1 LSFSSFIANRY
12 YKSKSKWNIV
22 NIISRSASFVLAIAV
37 CSFFVVLSVF
47 SGLKNFGDNYSRA
60 FDPEIKIS
68 PKNSK
73 HFKASE
79 INYNK
84 IKKIEGVI
92 FLSKQIE
99 EKVLVQNEENNSF
112 AYLIGVDENYN
123 SVVEIDSVI
132 SLGKWIDPSS
142 TNLEAL
148 VSYALADKL
157 NLGLFNY
164 GGGMSISVPSKN
176 KTNSFFK
183 KKLSSS
189 FYMISGIF
197 NSSDPVDQKTI
208 FTSVSSAQKL
218 LGLSKESVSSIIVK
232 TTPNSNLSFISSK
245 IKDIVGDKASVKTRK
260 ELNETYYKMLN
271 SEELIL
277 NFVLGLILIVAMFNT
292 IGAVIILVIEKKK
305 NIKTLHKLGAYPAD
319 IRQVFFK
326 HGLLLSCS
334 GGSIGL
340 LIGCLIV
347 FLQEKFSLIYLAGT
361 SIPYPVIFDYKN
373 FFIVSFWIFVVG
385 YFGSFISSKSVNK
398 IKL

>member
-1 LSFSSFIANRY
+1 
-12 YKSKSKWNIV
+12 
-22 NIISRSASFVLAIAV
+22 
-37 CSFFVVLSVF
+37 
-47 SGLKNFGDNYSRA
+47 
-60 FDPEIKIS
+60 
-68 PKNSK
+68 
-73 HFKASE
+73 
-79 INYNK
+79 
-84 IKKIEGVI
+84 
-92 FLSKQIE
+92 
-99 EKVLVQNEENNSF
+99 
-112 AYLIGVDENYN
+112 
-123 SVVEIDSVI
+123 
-132 SLGKWIDPSS
+132 LGKWIDPSS
-142 TNLEAL
+142 ANLEAL
-148 VSYALADKL
+148 VSYALADNL

-164 GGGMSISVPSKN
+164 GGGMSVSVPSKN

-183 KKLSSS
+183 KNFSSS

-218 LGLSKESVSSIIVK
+218 LGLGKESVSSIIVK
-232 TTPNSNLSFISSK
+232 TTSNSNLSYVSSK

-326 HGLLLSCS
+326 HGLLLSYS

-361 SIPYPVIFDYKN
+361 SIPYPVVFDYKN

>member
-1 LSFSSFIANRY
+1 MSFSSFIAKRY
-12 YKSKSKWNIV
+12 YQSKSKWNIV

-47 SGLKNFGDNYSRA
+47 SGLKNFGDSYSRA

-73 HFKASE
+73 HFKTAE
-79 INYNK
+79 LNF
-84 IKKIEGVI
+84 KKIEKVEGVA

-112 AYLIGVDENYN
+112 AYLIGVDENYS

-142 TNLEAL
+142 ANLEAL
-148 VSYALADKL
+148 VSYALADNL

-164 GGGMSISVPSKN
+164 GGGMSVSVPSKN

-183 KKLSSS
+183 KTSPSS
-189 FYMISGIF
+189 FYMISSIF
-197 NSSDPVDQKTI
+197 ITSDTFNQKTI
-208 FTSVSSAQKL
+208 FTSVSFVLKL
-218 LGLSKESVSSIIVK
+218 LGLCSEMVTSFIVN
-232 TTPNSNLSFISSK
+232 TTPTSNFSYVSSK

-326 HGLLLSCS
+326 HGLLLSYS

-361 SIPYPVIFDYKN
+361 SIPYPVVCLLYTSDAADE
-373 FFIVSFWIFVVG
+373 
-385 YFGSFISSKSVNK
+385 
-398 IKL
+398 

>member
-1 LSFSSFIANRY
+1 M
-12 YKSKSKWNIV
+12 
-22 NIISRSASFVLAIAV
+22 
-37 CSFFVVLSVF
+37 LSVF

-84 IKKIEGVI
+84 IEKIEGVI

-176 KTNSFFK
+176 
-183 KKLSSS
+183 
-189 FYMISGIF
+189 
-197 NSSDPVDQKTI
+197 
-208 FTSVSSAQKL
+208 
-218 LGLSKESVSSIIVK
+218 
-232 TTPNSNLSFISSK
+232 
-245 IKDIVGDKASVKTRK
+245 
-260 ELNETYYKMLN
+260 
-271 SEELIL
+271 
-277 NFVLGLILIVAMFNT
+277 
-292 IGAVIILVIEKKK
+292 
-305 NIKTLHKLGAYPAD
+305 
-319 IRQVFFK
+319 
-326 HGLLLSCS
+326 
-334 GGSIGL
+334 
-340 LIGCLIV
+340 
-347 FLQEKFSLIYLAGT
+347 
-361 SIPYPVIFDYKN
+361 
-373 FFIVSFWIFVVG
+373 
-385 YFGSFISSKSVNK
+385 
-398 IKL
+398 

>member
-1 LSFSSFIANRY
+1 M
-12 YKSKSKWNIV
+12 
-22 NIISRSASFVLAIAV
+22 
-37 CSFFVVLSVF
+37 LSVF
-47 SGLKNFGDNYSRA
+47 SGLKNFGDSYSRA

-79 INYNK
+79 IDYNK
-84 IKKIEGVI
+84 IEKIEGVI

-112 AYLIGVDENYN
+112 AYLIGVDENYS

-164 GGGMSISVPSKN
+164 GGGMSVSVPSKN

-183 KKLSSS
+183 KNFSSS

-245 IKDIVGDKASVKTRK
+245 IKDIVGEKAFVKTRK

-305 NIKTLHKLGAYPAD
+305 NIKTLHRLGAYPAD

-326 HGLLLSCS
+326 HGLLLSYS
-334 GGSIGL
+334 GGIIGL

-347 FLQEKFSLIYLAGT
+347 FLQEKFSLIYLTGT

-385 YFGSFISSKSVNK
+385 CFGSFISSKSVNK